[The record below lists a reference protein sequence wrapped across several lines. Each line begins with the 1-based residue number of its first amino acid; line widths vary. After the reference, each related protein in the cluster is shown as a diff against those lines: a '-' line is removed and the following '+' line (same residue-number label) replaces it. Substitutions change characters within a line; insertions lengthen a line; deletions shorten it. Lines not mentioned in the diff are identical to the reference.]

1 MVRDKKVVN
10 ITGQGSTSRFFLPTA
25 LIRLRDASA
34 QSIRTVLNQFFDR
47 ADDALFELADRAST
61 DQEQTRYFDAMR
73 ELRLRRKS
81 MTVAVLHHV
90 GQAFNDI
97 GKFRPQSTVPSF
109 DSVDEGSLSLLDHA
123 ELEQQVAIDN
133 MVTKLRYQ
141 YSEALRHLSLRVR
154 HLLPGVT
161 LEDDQV
167 PLCPEVL
174 CGGLAAASKN
184 LDVDIKARLIVL
196 KLFDQL
202 LVTSL
207 GEVYHGANVT
217 LIKEGVLP
225 DSKAVRPVQTTRSRQ
240 DAPVPPP
247 SAVYREAD
255 GYGVGQPQAEVSA
268 ATFSQLSALL
278 RQAQPAY
285 GDGQAHASGGQ
296 WLQTD
301 ALLARLSQVQAA
313 FSNDPGAPLAPLN
326 QQLQTVLQNSSGQS
340 LRPGQVDND
349 VINLVAMLFEFILDD
364 RHLHSV
370 MKSLLGRLQIPI
382 LKVALTDK
390 NFFNRGGHPARK
402 LLNEMA
408 LAATGWTEKRP
419 GQRDPLLDKISA
431 VVNRILAEFS
441 TDVSLFNELLDD
453 FSQYSDLD
461 QRRSDL
467 VEQRLRDAEEGRA
480 RHEQAIA
487 DAKELLHK
495 AMDGRLLP
503 EPVQDML
510 NGPWSHY
517 LHWLALHESTDSK
530 AWQRAKTLTEQLIWT
545 IDPVPLT
552 ATTHELLQQTIP
564 QVIEQLRG
572 ALEGVAWDGL
582 SVEMVIRDLELV
594 HLDVFQRLVIT
605 PSEAA
610 DNDHAQIDDSQE
622 SLADRADAVPS
633 VTTET
638 SAGASHLA
646 PALPVAADDPE
657 EAVVA
662 RLPEPEVAEP
672 TRAQPVVAEEWLA
685 KADGLRVGCWLELNR
700 DGSQIR
706 CKLAAFIRAVDK
718 YIFVNRSG
726 AKVAEYRRNELAEMM
741 AQGHIQI
748 LDDGLIFDR
757 ALESIIDSLRTSRR
771 F

>member
-1 MVRDKKVVN
+1 MQDKKVVN

-47 ADDALFELADRAST
+47 ADDALFELADRAGT

-90 GQAFNDI
+90 SQAFNDI
-97 GKFRPQSTVPSF
+97 DKFRPQATNTGL

-161 LEDDQV
+161 LKDDQM

-174 CGGLAAASKN
+174 CGGLAAASKD

-207 GEVYHGANVT
+207 GDVYYGANQT

-225 DSKAVRPVQTTRSRQ
+225 DSKAVRPVQPARSRHS
-240 DAPVPPP
+240 ALVPPP
-247 SAVYREAD
+247 SAAFREAD
-255 GYGVGQPQAEVSA
+255 GYVVGQPQAEVSA

-278 RQAQPAY
+278 RQGHPAY
-285 GDGQAHASGGQ
+285 GDGQATANGGQ

-301 ALLARLSQVQAA
+301 ALLTRLSQVQSA
-313 FSNDPGAPLAPLN
+313 FGNDPDAPLVPLS
-326 QQLQTVLQNSSGQS
+326 QQLQTVLQDSSGQS

-370 MKSLLGRLQIPI
+370 MKSLLGRLQIPM

-431 VVNRILAEFS
+431 VVNRILADFS
-441 TDVSLFNELLDD
+441 TDVSLFKELLDD
-453 FSQYSDLD
+453 FNQFTDLD
-461 QRRSDL
+461 QRRRDL

-480 RHEQAIA
+480 RHEQATA

-495 AMDGRLLP
+495 AIDGRLVP
-503 EPVQDML
+503 EPVQEML

-517 LHWLALHESTDSK
+517 LHWLALHESTDSM
-530 AWQRAKTLTEQLIWT
+530 AWQRARTLTEQLVWT

-552 ATTHELLQQTIP
+552 ATTQTLLQQTIP

-582 SVEMVIRDLELV
+582 SVETVIRDLELA
-594 HLDVFQRLVIT
+594 HLDVFQRLVIA
-605 PSEAA
+605 PSEAI
-610 DNDHAQIDDSQE
+610 DNGHASSDESQE
-622 SLADRADAVPS
+622 EPVFRADVAPS
-633 VTTET
+633 DVEDTADTAEVTDT
-638 SAGASHLA
+638 
-646 PALPVAADDPE
+646 
-657 EAVVA
+657 
-662 RLPEPEVAEP
+662 AEP
-672 TRAQPVVAEEWLA
+672 IKTQPVVAEEWLA

-726 AKVAEYRRNELAEMM
+726 AKIAEYRRNELAEMM
-741 AQGHIQI
+741 AQGHIEI

-757 ALESIIDSLRTSRR
+757 ALESIIDNLRTSRR

>member
-1 MVRDKKVVN
+1 
-10 ITGQGSTSRFFLPTA
+10 
-25 LIRLRDASA
+25 
-34 QSIRTVLNQFFDR
+34 
-47 ADDALFELADRAST
+47 
-61 DQEQTRYFDAMR
+61 
-73 ELRLRRKS
+73 
-81 MTVAVLHHV
+81 
-90 GQAFNDI
+90 
-97 GKFRPQSTVPSF
+97 
-109 DSVDEGSLSLLDHA
+109 
-123 ELEQQVAIDN
+123 
-133 MVTKLRYQ
+133 
-141 YSEALRHLSLRVR
+141 
-154 HLLPGVT
+154 
-161 LEDDQV
+161 
-167 PLCPEVL
+167 
-174 CGGLAAASKN
+174 
-184 LDVDIKARLIVL
+184 
-196 KLFDQL
+196 
-202 LVTSL
+202 
-207 GEVYHGANVT
+207 
-217 LIKEGVLP
+217 
-225 DSKAVRPVQTTRSRQ
+225 
-240 DAPVPPP
+240 
-247 SAVYREAD
+247 
-255 GYGVGQPQAEVSA
+255 
-268 ATFSQLSALL
+268 
-278 RQAQPAY
+278 
-285 GDGQAHASGGQ
+285 
-296 WLQTD
+296 
-301 ALLARLSQVQAA
+301 
-313 FSNDPGAPLAPLN
+313 
-326 QQLQTVLQNSSGQS
+326 
-340 LRPGQVDND
+340 
-349 VINLVAMLFEFILDD
+349 
-364 RHLHSV
+364 
-370 MKSLLGRLQIPI
+370 
-382 LKVALTDK
+382 
-390 NFFNRGGHPARK
+390 
-402 LLNEMA
+402 MA

-431 VVNRILAEFS
+431 VVNRILADFS

-453 FSQYSDLD
+453 FNRFSDLD

-480 RHEQAIA
+480 RHEQATS

-552 ATTHELLQQTIP
+552 ATTHELLQQVVP

-582 SVEMVIRDLELV
+582 SVETVIRDLELA
-594 HLDVFQRLVIT
+594 HLDVFQRLVIA

-610 DNDHAQIDDSQE
+610 D
-622 SLADRADAVPS
+622 V
-633 VTTET
+633 
-638 SAGASHLA
+638 SHSA
-646 PALPVAADDPE
+646 PAVPVAADDPK

-662 RLPEPEVAEP
+662 RAPETEVSAS

-685 KADGLRVGCWLELNR
+685 KADSLRVGCWLELNR

-757 ALESIIDSLRTSRR
+757 ALESIIDNLRTSRR